1 MKVIK
6 IIIGIFAS
14 LAALKGLTLIWSHK
28 VDGLLN
34 QTSFSLEYVFDKLI
48 LRLIFEFAWIAL
60 ALYCFGFVDK
70 KYPIALYV
78 IWLLY
83 LLVVTSIFPLN

>member
-6 IIIGIFAS
+6 IIIGIFSS
-14 LAALKGLTLIWSHK
+14 LCALNGLVLILNHK

-48 LRLIFEFAWIAL
+48 LRLIFGFAWISL
-60 ALYCFGFVDK
+60 SLYCFGFIDK
-70 KYPIALYV
+70 KYPIALYMT
-78 IWLLY
+78 WLLY
-83 LLVVTSIFPLN
+83 LLFVNAIFHIN